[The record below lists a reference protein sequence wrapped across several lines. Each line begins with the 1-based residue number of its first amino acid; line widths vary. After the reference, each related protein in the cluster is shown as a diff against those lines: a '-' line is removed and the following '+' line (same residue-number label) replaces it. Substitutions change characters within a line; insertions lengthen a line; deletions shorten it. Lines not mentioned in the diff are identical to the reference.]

1 MKIFIL
7 FLLMEEVMCKRQHLK
22 QTPPKVNIISQWKNC
37 LTGKELRNGCYLLT
51 RLLKIPPLPI
61 SLTHTL

>member
-1 MKIFIL
+1 
-7 FLLMEEVMCKRQHLK
+7 MEEVMCKRQHLK
-22 QTPPKVNIISQWKNC
+22 QTPPKVNILSQWKNC